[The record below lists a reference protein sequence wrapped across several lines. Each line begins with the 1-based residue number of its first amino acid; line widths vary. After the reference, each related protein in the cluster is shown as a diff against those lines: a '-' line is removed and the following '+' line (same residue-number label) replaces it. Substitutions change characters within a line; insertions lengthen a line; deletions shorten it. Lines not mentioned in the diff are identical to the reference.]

1 MYISHL
7 EALAC
12 SNLLCMTH
20 NPLLTESSLPYQL
33 PDFAAITTD
42 HFLPA
47 IETGLA
53 EARAN
58 YTRIAELTDEPTFE
72 NVVALLE
79 RPSDTLERATKIFHN
94 LVWADGTPDRLEL
107 ETTITEKLTQLEND
121 LYLNPA
127 IYSKLDA
134 VYRGR
139 HQAGL
144 TDEQIRLT
152 EKLHQNF
159 TLAGAALTEA
169 DREELARLNLAIAQ
183 AQTAYSQQVT
193 RDLNAAAVLITDE
206 ADLAGLPA
214 SSKDAARAAA
224 SAAGHDSGW
233 LLTLELFTQQPPL
246 ANLSNRET
254 RQRLYTASV
263 ERGQATWG
271 MAAEIAA
278 LRAQKAA
285 LLGFDSYAALAVAD
299 RTAGTP
305 EAVEH
310 LFAQT
315 IEPAMQNA
323 DREAQILA
331 DLAAE
336 DGIDKLEPWD
346 WAYYS
351 EKAKARQFS
360 LDLEALQPYFELNRV
375 LVDGVFY
382 AAHRV
387 YGLSFTERPDLV
399 GYHEQVR
406 IWEVF
411 DADGSPLGLFL
422 GDFFTRDTKRGGA
435 WMNTLVD
442 QSRAEGTRPVVVNNL
457 NIPAPAEG
465 QPAFV
470 TFDEV
475 NTLFHEFGHAL
486 HGLLS
491 DTQYRSL
498 SGTNVERDI
507 VEYPSQVN
515 EMWMLHP
522 EILPHYAV
530 HYQTGEPVPAHLIE
544 AVQNADQWGQGQATV
559 EYLRAAALDWAW
571 HKLPAQR
578 DAAPVQDPRAF
589 EEQALRQMGLWHELV
604 ESRYRTSYLN
614 HTFSGGYAAG
624 YYSYLWAEVFD
635 ADTVA
640 WYEANGGLTREN
652 GDAFRRHILAV
663 GGTQPI
669 PESFKAMTGRTADT
683 APLLKRR
690 GLA

>member
-1 MYISHL
+1 
-7 EALAC
+7 
-12 SNLLCMTH
+12 MTQ
-20 NPLLTESSLPYQL
+20 NPLLTKSSLPYRL
-33 PDFAAITTD
+33 PDFAAIRAED
-42 HFLPA
+42 YLPA
-47 IETGLA
+47 LEIGLA
-53 EARAN
+53 EARST
-58 YTRIAELTDEPTFE
+58 YTAIAELIDEPTFD
-72 NVVALLE
+72 NVVAPLE
-79 RPSDTLERATKIFHN
+79 RPSDTLERTTKVFYN
-94 LVWADGTPDRLEL
+94 LVSADGTPELLALEGG
-107 ETTITEKLTQLEND
+107 ITEKLTQLEND

-139 HQAGL
+139 HEAGL
-144 TDEQIRLT
+144 TDEQVRLT
-152 EKLHQNF
+152 EKLHQSF
-159 TLAGAALTEA
+159 TLAGAALSDA
-169 DREELARLNLAIAQ
+169 DREKLASLNLAIAQ
-183 AQTAYSQQVT
+183 AQTAYGQQVT
-193 RDLNAAAVLITDE
+193 RDLNAAAILITDE
-206 ADLAGLPA
+206 AELAGMPA
-214 SSKDAARAAA
+214 SNKDAARAAA
-224 SAAGHDSGW
+224 VAAGHEDGW
-233 LLTLELFTQQPPL
+233 LLTFELYTQQPAL
-246 ANLSNRET
+246 AHLSDRAVRE
-254 RQRLYTASV
+254 RVYTASV
-263 ERGQATWG
+263 ERGDETWA

-285 LLGFDSYAALAVAD
+285 LLGFDSFAALAVAD

-305 EAVEH
+305 EAVER

-315 IEPAMQNA
+315 IEPAMRNA
-323 DREAQILA
+323 DREARAIA
-331 DLAAE
+331 ALAAE
-336 DGIDKLEPWD
+336 DGLDKIEPWD
-346 WAYYS
+346 MTYYS
-351 EKAKARQFS
+351 EKVKTREYAV
-360 LDLEALQPYFELNRV
+360 DLEALQPYFELNRV
-375 LVDGVFY
+375 LEDGVFY

-387 YGLSFTERPDLV
+387 YGLSFTERTDLA
-399 GYHEQVR
+399 GYQEQVR

-435 WMNTLVD
+435 WMNTFVD

-486 HGLLS
+486 HGLLAN
-491 DTQYRSL
+491 THYRSI
-498 SGTNVERDI
+498 SGTSVERDI

-522 EILPHYAV
+522 EILPNYAV
-530 HYQTGEPVPAHLIE
+530 HHETGEPVPAHLIE
-544 AVQNADQWGQGQATV
+544 AVKKAETWGQGQGTV

-571 HKLPAQR
+571 HTLPASL
-578 DAAPVQDPRAF
+578 DAASIEDPRAF
-589 EEQALRQMGLWHELV
+589 EQQALTEMGLWHELV

-614 HTFSGGYAAG
+614 HTFAGGYEAG

-652 GDAFRRHILAV
+652 GDAFRRHILAI

-669 PESFKAMTGRTADT
+669 PEVFKAMTGREADIT
-683 APLLKRR
+683 PLLKRR
-690 GLA
+690 GLI

>member
-1 MYISHL
+1 
-7 EALAC
+7 
-12 SNLLCMTH
+12 MTK
-20 NPLLTESSLPYQL
+20 NPLLTESTLPFHL
-33 PDFAAITTD
+33 SDFAAIRPE
-42 HFLPA
+42 HYLPA
-47 IETGLA
+47 LEIGLA
-53 EARAN
+53 EARST
-58 YTRIAELTDEPTFE
+58 YTEIAELTEEPTFD

-79 RPSDTLERATKIFHN
+79 RPSATLERTVTVFCN
-94 LVWADGTPDRLEL
+94 LVSADGTPELLALEA
-107 ETTITEKLTQLEND
+107 TITEKLTQLEND

-127 IYSKLDA
+127 IFSRLEA
-134 VYRGR
+134 VYRGL
-139 HQAGL
+139 HEAGF

-152 EKLHQNF
+152 EKLHQRF
-159 TLAGAALTEA
+159 TLAGAALSDA
-169 DREELARLNLAIAQ
+169 DRETLASLNLAIAQ

-206 ADLAGLPA
+206 AELAGMPV

-224 SAAGHDSGW
+224 GAAGHEDGW
-233 LLTLELFTQQPPL
+233 LLTFELYTQQPAL
-246 ANLSNRET
+246 AYLSDRAV
-254 RQRLYTASV
+254 RQRIYTSSV
-263 ERGQATWG
+263 ERGDKTWA

-285 LLGFDSYAALAVAD
+285 LLGFDSFAALAVAD

-305 EAVEH
+305 EAVEK
-310 LFAQT
+310 LFAQ
-315 IEPAMQNA
+315 IIGPAMQNA
-323 DREAQILA
+323 DREAAAIA
-331 DLAAE
+331 ELAAE
-336 DGIDKLEPWD
+336 DGIDTLEPWD
-346 WAYYS
+346 LTYYS
-351 EKAKARQFS
+351 EKVKAQKYAV
-360 LDLEALQPYFELNRV
+360 DLEALQPYFELNRV
-375 LVDGVFY
+375 LEDGVFY

-387 YGLSFTERPDLV
+387 YGLSFEERTDLV

-406 IWEVF
+406 VWEVF
-411 DADGSPLGLFL
+411 DADGSPIGLFL

-435 WMNTLVD
+435 WMNTFVD

-475 NTLFHEFGHAL
+475 KTLFHEFGHAL

-491 DTQYRSL
+491 DTEFRSL

-544 AVQNADQWGQGQATV
+544 AVLAAETWGQGQATV

-578 DAAPVQDPRAF
+578 DAIPVEDPRAF
-589 EEQALRQMGLWHELV
+589 ERQALTELGLWHELV

-640 WYEANGGLTREN
+640 WYEENGGLTRET
-652 GDAFRRHILAV
+652 GDAFRQHILAV

-669 PESFKAMTGRTADT
+669 PESFKAMTGREAEIR
-683 APLLKRR
+683 PLLRRR
-690 GLA
+690 GLV

>member
-1 MYISHL
+1 
-7 EALAC
+7 
-12 SNLLCMTH
+12 MTQ
-20 NPLLTESSLPYQL
+20 NPLLTESSLPYRL
-33 PDFAAITTD
+33 PDFAAIRAE
-42 HFLPA
+42 HYLPA
-47 IETGLA
+47 LEIGLS
-53 EARAN
+53 EARSA
-58 YTRIAELTDEPTFE
+58 YTAIAELTEEPTFD

-79 RPSDTLERATKIFHN
+79 RPSATLERTVKVFYN
-94 LVWADGTPDRLEL
+94 LVSADGTPELLALEGK
-107 ETTITEKLTQLEND
+107 ITEKLTQLEND

-127 IYSKLDA
+127 IFSKLDA

-139 HQAGL
+139 HEAGL

-152 EKLHQNF
+152 EKLHQRF
-159 TLAGAALTEA
+159 TLAGAALSDA
-169 DREELARLNLAIAQ
+169 DRGTLASLNLAIAQ

-206 ADLAGLPA
+206 AELAGMPA

-224 SAAGHDSGW
+224 VAAGHEDGW
-233 LLTLELFTQQPPL
+233 LLTFELYTQQPAL
-246 ANLSNRET
+246 AYLSDRAV
-254 RQRLYTASV
+254 RQRIYTSSV
-263 ERGQATWG
+263 ERGDETWA

-285 LLGFDSYAALAVAD
+285 LLGFDSFAALAVAD

-305 EAVEH
+305 EAVEK

-315 IEPAMQNA
+315 IGPAMQNA
-323 DREAQILA
+323 DREAAAIA
-331 DLAAE
+331 ELAAE
-336 DGIDKLEPWD
+336 DGIDTLEPWD
-346 WAYYS
+346 LTYYS
-351 EKAKARQFS
+351 EKVKAQKYAV
-360 LDLEALQPYFELNRV
+360 DLEALQPYFELNRV
-375 LVDGVFY
+375 LEDGVFY

-387 YGLSFTERPDLV
+387 YGLSFTERTDLV

-406 IWEVF
+406 VWEVF

-435 WMNTLVD
+435 WMNTFVD
-442 QSRAEGTRPVVVNNL
+442 QSRVEGTRPVVVNNL

-491 DTQYRSL
+491 DTEFRSL

-544 AVQNADQWGQGQATV
+544 AVLAAETWGQGQATV

-571 HKLPAQR
+571 HKLPAR
-578 DAAPVQDPRAF
+578 LDAEPVEDPRTF

-614 HTFSGGYAAG
+614 HTFSGGYEAG

-652 GDAFRRHILAV
+652 GDAFRQHILAI
-663 GGTQPI
+663 GGTRPI
-669 PESFKAMTGRTADT
+669 PESFKAMTGRTVDT

-690 GLA
+690 GLV

>member
-1 MYISHL
+1 
-7 EALAC
+7 
-12 SNLLCMTH
+12 MTK
-20 NPLLTESSLPYQL
+20 NPLLTESTLPFHL
-33 PDFAAITTD
+33 PDFAAIRPE
-42 HFLPA
+42 HYLPA
-47 IETGLA
+47 LEIGLT
-53 EARAN
+53 EARST
-58 YTRIAELTDEPTFE
+58 YTEIAELTEEPTFD

-79 RPSDTLERATKIFHN
+79 RPSATLERTVKVFYN
-94 LVWADGTPDRLEL
+94 LVSADGTPELLALEA
-107 ETTITEKLTQLEND
+107 TSTEKLTQLEND

-127 IYSKLDA
+127 IFSRLDA

-139 HQAGL
+139 HEARL
-144 TDEQIRLT
+144 TYEQIRLT
-152 EKLHQNF
+152 EKLHQRF
-159 TLAGAALTEA
+159 TLAGAALNDS
-169 DREELARLNLAIAQ
+169 DRETLASLNLAIAQ

-206 ADLAGLPA
+206 AELAGMPA
-214 SSKDAARAAA
+214 SNKDAARAAA
-224 SAAGHDSGW
+224 RAAGHEDGW
-233 LLTLELFTQQPPL
+233 LLTFELYTQQPAL
-246 ANLSNRET
+246 AYLSDRAV
-254 RQRLYTASV
+254 RQRIYTASV
-263 ERGQATWG
+263 ERGSGTWSK
-271 MAAEIAA
+271 AAEIAA

-285 LLGFDSYAALAVAD
+285 LLGFDSFAALAVAD

-305 EAVEH
+305 EAVEK

-315 IEPAMQNA
+315 IGPAMRNA
-323 DREAQILA
+323 DREAHAIA
-331 DLAAE
+331 ALAAE
-336 DGIDKLEPWD
+336 DGIDTLEPWD
-346 WAYYS
+346 MTYYS
-351 EKAKARQFS
+351 EKVKARKYAV
-360 LDLEALQPYFELNRV
+360 DLEALQPYFELNRV
-375 LVDGVFY
+375 LENGVFY

-387 YGLSFTERPDLV
+387 YGLSFEERTDLA

-406 IWEVF
+406 VWEVF

-435 WMNTLVD
+435 WMNTFVD

-475 NTLFHEFGHAL
+475 KTLFHEFGHAL

-491 DTQYRSL
+491 DTEFRSL

-544 AVQNADQWGQGQATV
+544 AVLAAETWGQGQATV

-578 DAAPVQDPRAF
+578 DATPVEDPRAF
-589 EEQALRQMGLWHELV
+589 ERQALTELGLWHELV

-652 GDAFRRHILAV
+652 GDAFRHHILAI
-663 GGTQPI
+663 GGTRPI

-690 GLA
+690 GLI